1 MYNTFLEF
9 SVTEFTQEV
18 NAIYK
23 FEVDK
28 EYSRQKYDMNR
39 NILMQVNSELR
50 RYFMLEISFI
60 YKKIKKFKSWLILL
74 D

>member
-1 MYNTFLEF
+1 MYNTFLEL
-9 SVTEFTQEV
+9 SVTEFTQEE

-28 EYSRQKYDMNR
+28 KYSRQKYDMNR
-39 NILMQVNSELR
+39 NILMQVNSELQS
-50 RYFMLEISFI
+50 YFMLDLSFI
-60 YKKIKKFKSWLILL
+60 QQKIKKFKSWLISL